1 MCAWNR
7 NFEAYVA
14 VLSAHSETRTI
25 FYKITPNLAR
35 KPNANTCSFHQHAGT
50 FDKLYR
56 REEADQLCGEVRS
69 LTVTLENIR
78 EERAKLVDIN
88 TDLTNQVN
96 TVI

>member
-1 MCAWNR
+1 MV
-7 NFEAYVA
+7 F
-14 VLSAHSETRTI
+14 
-25 FYKITPNLAR
+25 
-35 KPNANTCSFHQHAGT
+35 
-50 FDKLYR
+50 

-96 TVI
+96 IWGALIDSCLCFAETKTDL